1 MFGQDPADSPS
12 DTRQQLEQDMFG
24 ASDDGEEEEEATE
37 AQEEQEARGDAAPG
51 TSPRGEPS
59 RDDAMFAQ
67 PEEAGD
73 ASSRIAQALL
83 DTRDELAIG
92 GFLFMQLGQSYDE
105 GDPLDEIAL
114 SAPNLLDVYLDA
126 RPSERLRLYA
136 SGRILYDYT

>member
-1 MFGQDPADSPS
+1 
-12 DTRQQLEQDMFG
+12 
-24 ASDDGEEEEEATE
+24 
-37 AQEEQEARGDAAPG
+37 
-51 TSPRGEPS
+51 
-59 RDDAMFAQ
+59 MFAQ